1 MEGNSILSTYSR
13 PRSRRSGGV
22 MEVKKAYG
30 VYHADGGIIGELS
43 YVWGKIRGTA
53 HCALCDITHRGV
65 STKKEWREMTS
76 GLDFE
81 IELLHLNEQF
91 PELAEITFGKTPC
104 IAVERDG
111 AREII
116 VDAIQL
122 EGCGKSVDSF
132 RKTLEFALDS

>member
-1 MEGNSILSTYSR
+1 MA
-13 PRSRRSGGV
+13 
-22 MEVKKAYG
+22 VKKAYG
-30 VYHADGGIIGELS
+30 VYHADGGIIGELA

-65 STKKEWREMTS
+65 STKKEWREMIS

-91 PELAEITFGKTPC
+91 PELEEITVGKTPC
-104 IAVERDG
+104 IAIERDG
-111 AREII
+111 VIEII
-116 VDAIQL
+116 LDAIQL

-132 RKTLEFALDS
+132 RKTLESALDS

>member
-13 PRSRRSGGV
+13 PRNRRSGGV

-91 PELAEITFGKTPC
+91 P
-104 IAVERDG
+104 
-111 AREII
+111 
-116 VDAIQL
+116 
-122 EGCGKSVDSF
+122 
-132 RKTLEFALDS
+132 